1 MNNDLY
7 NSAKGEIEF
16 PKDKQEHMRLC
27 FHKVQGA
34 DENTEGFNRNK
45 ELQNQNFI
53 EYKQLKRIKNFFD
66 NFDGNHTDA
75 PFILNGGVE
84 IKNWVNNELRKMREY
99 GKMTKTNKMN
109 AGMQNQFLKPHEKK
123 NFTNVRPSQEHTKT
137 VDRYNAA
144 VTESLKRINELISK
158 I

>member
-16 PKDKQEHMRLC
+16 PKDKQEHMKIC
-27 FHKVQGA
+27 FQRVKGA

-45 ELQNQNFI
+45 ELQGQKFI

-66 NFDGNHTDA
+66 NFKGKDIDHE
-75 PFILNGGVE
+75 FILNGGIE
-84 IKNWVNNELRKMREY
+84 MKNWVNNELRRMRE
-99 GKMTKTNKMN
+99 GIHMTKHNKSET
-109 AGMQNQFLKPHEKK
+109 GMQNQHIQTHSKDGID
-123 NFTNVRPSQEHTKT
+123 VRPSKEHSRT
-137 VDRYNAA
+137 VDKYNAA

-158 I
+158 M

>member
-66 NFDGNHTDA
+66 NFEGNHTDT

-84 IKNWVNNELRKMREY
+84 MKNWVNNELRKMREY